1 MRCLERNK
9 RLMWL
14 STFAEAELTDP
25 ATGLGTGEYAQA
37 WSDPVEVRINAA
49 PQTGSAESGPF
60 GTEVSY
66 DLVLVADSNPW
77 GIAEGSRMWLRD
89 AKPDPEDAADA
100 YEVRR
105 VSPSLNFVAFGLT
118 RRQGR

>member
-14 STFAEAELTDP
+14 SKPTSSEVVDD
-25 ATGLGTGEYAQA
+25 ATGLGTGEYVAT
-37 WSDPVEVRINAA
+37 WSTPERVRINAA
-49 PQTGSAESGPF
+49 PQTGSADSSPF

-66 DLVLVADSNPW
+66 DLVLVADGNPW
-77 GIAEGSRMWLRD
+77 GITEGCRMWLR
-89 AKPDPEDAADA
+89 ATEPDPEDARDA

-105 VSPSLNFVAFGLT
+105 VSPSINYVAFGLA
-118 RRQGR
+118 RRQGA

>member
-9 RLMWL
+9 RQMWL
-14 STFAEAELTDP
+14 STYEEAELTDP
-25 ATGLGTGEYAQA
+25 DTGLGTGEYAA
-37 WSDPVEVRINAA
+37 SWSDPASVRINAA
-49 PQTGSAESGPF
+49 PQTGSSESSPF

-77 GIAEGSRMWLRD
+77 GIAEGCRMWLC
-89 AKPDPEDAADA
+89 ATKPDPEDATDA

-105 VSPSLNFVAFGLT
+105 VSTSLNFCAFGLT
-118 RRQGR
+118 RRQGA